1 VDGDYVSRKTKKE
14 LPQCKGAVNC
24 PLKVQHPENGEEYA
38 LGCAV
43 CRNLNANAK
52 DF

>member
-1 VDGDYVSRKTKKE
+1 VSKKTKKE
-14 LPQCKGAVNC
+14 LPQCKGPANC
-24 PLKVQHPENGEEYA
+24 PLKVAHPENGEEYA

-43 CRNLNANAK
+43 CRNFNANAK